1 MDDIILVVGN
11 AEEVRKRI
19 KNCRKMET
27 VKKSEYG
34 VKKSKIMVVRNVK
47 KEVEQID
54 MKEHSR
60 AKQKVLEDG
69 VPPLNHRGGGG
80 GFLVLKKLFFFEGGS
95 FILRGRVHMGGLVKI
110 GCVRGG
116 WVNFTKLNCR

>member
-1 MDDIILVVGN
+1 MIPLEIPYPQPLPCLFSVIAQCPQYLCMDDIILVVGN

-34 VKKSKIMVVRNVK
+34 AKKSKIMVVRNVK
-47 KEVEQID
+47 EEVEQID

-60 AKQKVLEDG
+60 KCWSMVS
-69 VPPLNHRGGGG
+69 PH
-80 GFLVLKKLFFFEGGS
+80 
-95 FILRGRVHMGGLVKI
+95 
-110 GCVRGG
+110 
-116 WVNFTKLNCR
+116 